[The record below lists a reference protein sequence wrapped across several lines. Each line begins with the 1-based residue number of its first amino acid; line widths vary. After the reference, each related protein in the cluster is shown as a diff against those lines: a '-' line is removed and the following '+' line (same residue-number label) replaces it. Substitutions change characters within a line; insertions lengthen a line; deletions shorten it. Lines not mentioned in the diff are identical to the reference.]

1 MYVFIHALVYL
12 FVLITSIYFIYIV
25 VHLVS
30 WSRLLPSEIPDAY
43 MPKTKISVII
53 AARNE
58 EFTIGK
64 CLASI
69 AAQSYPANLL
79 EIIVVDDHS
88 TDKTK
93 EVVGNMFSQSNISGK
108 CISNREKTHGKKSAL
123 TEAIKNSSGELLV
136 ITDADCN
143 AGRKWLKSIE
153 NEYQKSG
160 AYMLCGPVQITNEL
174 GLIGRFQSLE
184 LCGLS
189 LLSGAGIN
197 AGVPLL
203 CNGANLAYTREAFD
217 SLEGFKGI
225 DNNPSGDDI
234 LLMFKM
240 NHRYPGKICYVK
252 NRDAVV
258 STTAQN
264 SMKAFLL
271 QRIRWASKGLYSKN
285 FANSFISL
293 LVFLSNFLSIITIL
307 LSVIFL
313 KIFPVLIFG
322 ISLKIF
328 ADFLLLLFGTVF
340 FEKKKLLWIF
350 PVAEFLTMFYVGW
363 VAIAANF
370 SPYSWKDRH
379 YKRPV

>member
-1 MYVFIHALVYL
+1 MYVFIHALFYL
-12 FVLITSIYFIYIV
+12 FALLTLVYFIYIV
-25 VHLVS
+25 VHLAS
-30 WSRLLPSEIPDAY
+30 WSRLSLSEVKDTDTPR
-43 MPKTKISVII
+43 TKISVII

-58 EFTIGK
+58 ELTIGK

-69 AAQSYPANLL
+69 AAQLYPASLL

-88 TDKTK
+88 TDRTK
-93 EVVGNMFSQSNISGK
+93 AVAENAFPQITIPGK
-108 CISNREKTHGKKSAL
+108 CISNREKAHGKKSAL

-143 AGRKWLKSIE
+143 AGKKWLASIE

-160 AYMLCGPVQITNEL
+160 AYMLCGPVQISNET

-197 AGVPLL
+197 ARVPLL
-203 CNGANLAYTREAFD
+203 CNGANLAYTRKAFD
-217 SLEGFKGI
+217 ALEGFKGI

-240 NHRYPGKICYVK
+240 NHRYPGKIHYVK

-264 SMKAFLL
+264 SMETFLL

-285 FANSFISL
+285 FANSFVSM

-307 LSVIFL
+307 LSVIFWKIVPVLVFGIVL
-313 KIFPVLIFG
+313 KIA
-322 ISLKIF
+322 
-328 ADFLLLLFGTVF
+328 ADFLLLLFGTLF

-350 PVAEFLTMFYVGW
+350 PVAEFITMFYVSW
-363 VAIAANF
+363 VGIAANF
-370 SPYSWKDRH
+370 SSYSWKERH